1 MQESAAVSDGDHKL
15 ASHQPIND
23 TKATE
28 SMRSLKEREKAL
40 GLRGLSS
47 WYVATDVALPLR
59 AEWLRLDSQAQ
70 G

>member
-1 MQESAAVSDGDHKL
+1 MTLK
-15 ASHQPIND
+15 PR
-23 TKATE
+23 E
-28 SMRSLKEREKAL
+28 SMRSSKEREEAL